1 MNYLSK
7 DVPAMTDRVSINKAL
22 AAVIKLA
29 GTGNW
34 VVGGSAGLLL
44 RGVSLSAQPRDLDLY
59 CDHGDM
65 PRLHEAMRPY
75 AVDEPA
81 YSETAIYRSWLSHYE
96 LEGVRLELVGG
107 FRVAAHDCVY
117 RTEVREVL
125 QPLGLPVVIGED
137 VSAASVVPLAHE
149 LWFNAL
155 RDRPD
160 RVRTIVNAFSAQP
173 AVHEKA
179 LQVIER
185 RNELSPYATREVRQW
200 LSQSEAGE
208 HSWTLKSY
216 SGQAA
221 NPFA

>member
-1 MNYLSK
+1 
-7 DVPAMTDRVSINKAL
+7 MTDRARINKTL

-29 GTGNW
+29 GSDNW

-65 PRLHEAMRPY
+65 PMLHEALRPH
-75 AVDEPA
+75 AIDEPA

-96 LEGVRLELVGG
+96 IEGVRLELVAG
-107 FRVAAHDCVY
+107 FRVSAHDCVY
-117 RTEVREVL
+117 RTEVCEVL
-125 QPLGLPVVIGED
+125 RPLGLPIGIEGRLGAVV
-137 VSAASVVPLAHE
+137 VVPLAHE

-160 RVRTIVNAFSAQP
+160 RVRTIVETFSRQSSE
-173 AVHEKA
+173 HEKA
-179 LQVIER
+179 LQVIEL
-185 RNELSPYATREVRQW
+185 RNELTPNATREVRRW
-200 LSQSEAGE
+200 LSRSEAGE
-208 HSWTLKSY
+208 QTWTLKSS